1 MDTATVSPSFAG
13 DRSEIGGYA
22 VVRTLVPDQS
32 WLADAPGGRR
42 VVLKVLDDD
51 CLWKGQLHPN
61 IKDRLGRVRELAHV
75 GVANLYGV
83 ERDEGLAY
91 LVWEYVEGKT
101 LEEYAAL
108 PTSGQRD
115 LLVVA
120 RELVLGVE
128 MLHAR
133 GIVHGTIKGSNA
145 IVGPNGRVVITHVS
159 PLLYSEPGDDVQAV
173 WSLLSELVERR
184 GEQDSPLGK
193 LLAQAGEEEM
203 TLRRMA
209 ARMGAL
215 LDARENEP
223 ALSDE
228 DVAEG
233 RRVRRRALIGAVSAA
248 VLGVALFVGL
258 KQYANSQA
266 PQRPVPPHAAPAAL
280 QPPQPGESP
289 SAAASPAGWSSSA
302 SHRRVVR

>member
-1 MDTATVSPSFAG
+1 MDTATASPSFAG

-22 VVRTLVPDQS
+22 VVRTLAPDQS

-83 ERDEGLAY
+83 ERDDGLTY
-91 LVWEYVEGKT
+91 LVWEYVEGRT
-101 LEEYAAL
+101 LEEYAAS
-108 PTSGQRD
+108 PACGQRD

-120 RELVLGVE
+120 RDLVLGVE

-145 IVGPNGRVVITHVS
+145 IVTPGGRVVITHVS

-173 WSLLSELVERR
+173 WSLLSDLVERR
-184 GEQDSPLGK
+184 AEQDSPLGQ
-193 LLAQAGEEEM
+193 L
-203 TLRRMA
+203 
-209 ARMGAL
+209 
-215 LDARENEP
+215 
-223 ALSDE
+223 
-228 DVAEG
+228 
-233 RRVRRRALIGAVSAA
+233 
-248 VLGVALFVGL
+248 
-258 KQYANSQA
+258 
-266 PQRPVPPHAAPAAL
+266 
-280 QPPQPGESP
+280 
-289 SAAASPAGWSSSA
+289 
-302 SHRRVVR
+302 

>member
-1 MDTATVSPSFAG
+1 M
-13 DRSEIGGYA
+13 
-22 VVRTLVPDQS
+22 
-32 WLADAPGGRR
+32 
-42 VVLKVLDDD
+42 LDDD
-51 CLWKGQLHPN
+51 CLWNGQLHPN

-83 ERDEGLAY
+83 ERDDGLTY

-101 LEEYAAL
+101 LEEYAAS
-108 PTSGQRD
+108 PACGQRD

-145 IVGPNGRVVITHVS
+145 IVTPGGRVVITHVS
-159 PLLYSEPGDDVQAV
+159 PLLYSEPGEDVAAV
-173 WSLLSELVERR
+173 WLLLRELVERR
-184 GEQDSPLGK
+184 GEQDSPLGR
-193 LLAQAGEEEM
+193 LLAQAGEEEET
-203 TLRRMA
+203 TLRRLA

-223 ALSDE
+223 AVSDE

-233 RRVRRRALIGAVSAA
+233 RRVRRRALLGALSAA

-258 KQYANSQA
+258 KEYANSQT
-266 PQRPVPPHAAPAAL
+266 PQRPVPPQASPAAL
-280 QPPQPGESP
+280 QPAQPGESP
-289 SAAASPAGWSSSA
+289 SAAAAAAPAGWSSPTTT
-302 SHRRVVR
+302 HRRVTR